1 VSCQNFV
8 PVQNKRTS
16 VDSEDIAY
24 WIARS
29 RAIESM
35 RGIVLSDEDEQRL
48 EQIKAWCQASNN
60 LWEVIAR
67 IGWEINEG

>member
-1 VSCQNFV
+1 M
-8 PVQNKRTS
+8 
-16 VDSEDIAY
+16 DSEDIDY

-29 RAIESM
+29 RDVESM

-48 EQIKAWCQASNN
+48 EQIKAWCQASPN
-60 LWEVIAR
+60 LWEVVAR